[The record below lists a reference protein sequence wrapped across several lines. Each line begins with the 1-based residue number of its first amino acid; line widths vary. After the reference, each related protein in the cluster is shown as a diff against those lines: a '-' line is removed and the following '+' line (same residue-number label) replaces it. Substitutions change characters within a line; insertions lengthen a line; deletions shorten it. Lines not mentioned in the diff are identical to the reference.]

1 MCGTFFAASAG
12 AFMCYGVI
20 LKMDSTPLLGEDLTR
35 IEYPFILSITVF
47 VLAFYIPQNFCIMY
61 DTIME
66 SMVFCLMADE
76 EMFMGKER
84 FCEPEILAY
93 FN

>member
-1 MCGTFFAASAG
+1 
-12 AFMCYGVI
+12 
-20 LKMDSTPLLGEDLTR
+20 
-35 IEYPFILSITVF
+35 
-47 VLAFYIPQNFCIMY
+47 MY

-66 SMVFCLMADE
+66 SMIFCLMADE

-84 FCEPEILAY
+84 FCEPEVLAY